1 MVPTGSL
8 ISKQDSEN
16 WDHMY
21 IYIYI
26 KHTVYILYMCV
37 SSVKPLPRPDWNYP
51 ASHGTSTN
59 KRSLSQP
66 LYSMKNVR
74 NHQFSCQT
82 CQTCT
87 YQDFKLQTINL
98 HLNHADSL
106 RYLPVLNS
114 WLRVQRN
121 MIAPSTLILIITW
134 CGWVDGDGHDSAIY
148 HSDFKGNAVSSCHQA
163 PLLRLHLQA
172 LRLMLAQGGT

>member
-1 MVPTGSL
+1 
-8 ISKQDSEN
+8 
-16 WDHMY
+16 
-21 IYIYI
+21 
-26 KHTVYILYMCV
+26 MCV
-37 SSVKPLPRPDWNYP
+37 SSVKPLRQ
-51 ASHGTSTN
+51 TSQDLTETIHHLMALQPTKGVFLSPYTTVWRMWETTN
-59 KRSLSQP
+59 
-66 LYSMKNVR
+66 
-74 NHQFSCQT
+74 FSCQT

-114 WLRVQRN
+114 WLHVQESRERN

-134 CGWVDGDGHDSAIY
+134 CGWWWSWECYLSQQYFVTI
-148 HSDFKGNAVSSCHQA
+148 SDFKGNAVSSCHQA

-172 LRLMLAQGGT
+172 LFLMLAQGGT